1 MKKIILLSTIASVTL
16 MAGAY
21 KIPEQSVNAM
31 ALGAAY
37 IAHTTDADTAYYN
50 PANMSFLDPEV
61 RYFETGMTLAHLPSN
76 TYVGMQGGLPG
87 GVVVPAALAS
97 GESETENIPIPYM
110 NYVAPAMGR
119 WRYGVSLAAPAG
131 LTKRWKSPVQKLF
144 AEEFTLKNVELNPV
158 VSYRLSDTFSIGGGL
173 RAVYSEG
180 KVYSDGSLIGLP
192 IKREMEGDTVEFGY
206 NLALAWHPS
215 SDIAVGITY
224 RSKIDLNEEGE
235 ANLYLAG
242 AGKQYKASVSVPIPA
257 ALNIGIS
264 KTWDDRVTLEF
275 VYERTFWSAYKTLD
289 FEYGS
294 PILNPTLS
302 AAFDEPK
309 DKLWEDTNSFRIG
322 LTYQYSDKLTLMAG
336 YSYDETPV
344 PEKHINYEL
353 PDSDAHIF
361 SAGFKYQY
369 SDSLTFGAALLYDK
383 KTSRKV
389 NSAVAGGTGLI
400 GEFSDGGAVLATVGL
415 SYKF

>member
-1 MKKIILLSTIASVTL
+1 MKRIILLSTISSAVLT
-16 MAGAY
+16 AGAY
-21 KIPEQSVNAM
+21 KIPEQSINAM

-50 PANMSFLDPEV
+50 PANMSFLDPGV
-61 RYFETGMTLAHLPSN
+61 RYFETGVTLAHLPSN
-76 TYVGMQGGLPG
+76 TYAGMQVLPG
-87 GVVVPAALAS
+87 PVMVPSAVAS
-97 GESETENIPIPYM
+97 GESEVENIPIPYM
-110 NYVAPAMGR
+110 HYVAQAMGK

-144 AEEFTLKNVELNPV
+144 AEEFTLKNVEFNPV
-158 VSYRLSDTFSIGGGL
+158 VSYKVSDTLSIGGGL

-180 KVYSDGSLIGLP
+180 KVYSDGGTLVP
-192 IKREMEGDTVEFGY
+192 IKREMEGDTIEFGY
-206 NLALAWHPS
+206 NLALAWHPT
-215 SDIAVGITY
+215 DDVAVGITY
-224 RSKIDLNEEGE
+224 RSKIDLDEEGK
-235 ANLYLAG
+235 ANLYLSG
-242 AGKQYKASVSVPIPA
+242 IGRQFDASVSVPIPA

-264 KTWDDRVTLEF
+264 KTWNDRLTLEF

-294 PILNPTLS
+294 PIQPALVGS
-302 AAFDEPK
+302 FDDPK
-309 DKLWEDTNSFRIG
+309 EKLWEDTNTFRLG
-322 LTYQYSDKLTLMAG
+322 LTYQYNDRLTLMAG

-361 SAGFKYQY
+361 SAGFKYQQNENL
-369 SDSLTFGAALLYDK
+369 SWGMAVLYDK

-389 NSAVAGGTGLI
+389 NSAVVDGTGI
-400 GEFSDGGAVLATVGL
+400 VGEFSDGGAVLITAGL
-415 SYKF
+415 SYRF

>member
-1 MKKIILLSTIASVTL
+1 MKRIILLSTITSALLT
-16 MAGAY
+16 AGAY
-21 KIPEQSVNAM
+21 KIPEQSLNGM

-61 RYFETGMTLAHLPSN
+61 RYFETGVTLAHLPSN
-76 TYVGMQGGLPG
+76 TYEGVQAGLAA
-87 GVVVPAALAS
+87 VPIPAS
-97 GESETENIPIPYM
+97 AESETENIPIPYM
-110 NYVAPAMGR
+110 HYVAPAMGK
-119 WRYGVSLAAPAG
+119 WRYGVSMVAPAG

-158 VSYRLSDTFSIGGGL
+158 LSYKVSDTLSVGGGV
-173 RAVYSEG
+173 RVVYSEG
-180 KVYSDGSLIGLP
+180 KVYGDGALVGVP

-206 NLALAWHPS
+206 NLAVAWHPTK
-215 SDIAVGITY
+215 DVAVGVTY
-224 RSKIDLNEEGE
+224 RSKIDLDEEGK
-235 ANLYLAG
+235 ANLYLNG
-242 AGKQYKASVSVPIPA
+242 IGRQFDASVSVPIPA
-257 ALNIGIS
+257 AFNIGIS
-264 KTWDDRVTLEF
+264 KTWNDKLTLEF

-294 PILNPTLS
+294 PIQPHLVEPFGNPK
-302 AAFDEPK
+302 E
-309 DKLWEDTNSFRIG
+309 KLWEDTNTFRLG

-344 PEKHINYEL
+344 PENHISYEL

-361 SAGFKYQY
+361 SAGFKYQQTENL
-369 SDSLTFGAALLYDK
+369 SWGAAVLYDK

-389 NSAVAGGTGLI
+389 NSAVEYGTGLV
-400 GEFSDGGAVLATVGL
+400 GEFSDGGAVLITAGL

>member
-1 MKKIILLSTIASVTL
+1 MKKIILLSIAASAIT

-21 KIPEQSVNAM
+21 KIPEQSINGM

-37 IAHTTDADTAYYN
+37 IAHTTDADSAYYN
-50 PANMSFLDPEV
+50 PANMSFLDPKV
-61 RYFETGMTLAHLPSN
+61 RYFETGITLAHLPSN
-76 TYVGMQGGLPG
+76 TYQGMQVLPG
-87 GVVVPAALAS
+87 PVMVPAAVAS
-97 GESETENIPIPYM
+97 GESEVENIPIPYM
-110 NYVAPAMGR
+110 HYVAPSMGK
-119 WRYGVSLAAPAG
+119 WRYGVSLVAPAG

-158 VSYRLSDTFSIGGGL
+158 LSYRVSDTLSIGGGL
-173 RAVYSEG
+173 RVVYSEG
-180 KVYSDGSLIGLP
+180 KVYGDGALIGVP
-192 IKREMEGDTVEFGY
+192 IKRQMEGDTVEFGY
-206 NLALAWHPS
+206 NLALAWHPT
-215 SDIAVGITY
+215 DDVAVGITY
-224 RSKIDLNEEGE
+224 RSKIDLNEEGK
-235 ANLYLAG
+235 ANLYLSG
-242 AGKQYKASVSVPIPA
+242 IGRQFDASVSVPIPA

-264 KTWDDRVTLEF
+264 KTWDDRLTLEF

-294 PILNPTLS
+294 PIQPALVGS
-302 AAFDEPK
+302 FDDPK
-309 DKLWEDTNSFRIG
+309 DKLWEDTNTFRIG

-344 PEKHINYEL
+344 PEKHISYEL

-361 SAGFKYQY
+361 SAGFKYQQTENL
-369 SDSLTFGAALLYDK
+369 SWGAAILYDK

-389 NSAVAGGTGLI
+389 NSAVAGGTGVV
-400 GEFSDGGAVLATVGL
+400 GEFSDGGAVLITAGL

>member
-1 MKKIILLSTIASVTL
+1 MKKSILLSMAVSAMLT
-16 MAGAY
+16 AGAY
-21 KIPEQSVNAM
+21 KIPEQSLNGM

-61 RYFETGMTLAHLPSN
+61 RYFETGVTLAHLPSN
-76 TYVGMQGGLPG
+76 SYAGIQVLPG
-87 GVVVPAALAS
+87 SVVVPSAVAS
-97 GESETENIPIPYM
+97 GESEVENIPIPYM
-110 NYVAPAMGR
+110 HYVAPAMGK
-119 WRYGVSLAAPAG
+119 WRYGVSLVAPAG

-144 AEEFTLKNVELNPV
+144 AEEFTLKNVEFNPV
-158 VSYRLSDTFSIGGGL
+158 LSYRISDTLSIGGGL

-180 KVYSDGSLIGLP
+180 KVYSDGALVGVP
-192 IKREMEGDTVEFGY
+192 FKREMEGDTIEFGY
-206 NLALAWHPS
+206 NLAVAWHPT
-215 SDIAVGITY
+215 DDVAVGVTY

-235 ANLYLAG
+235 ANLYLSG
-242 AGKQYKASVSVPIPA
+242 IGRQFDASVSLPIPA

-264 KTWDDRVTLEF
+264 KTWNDKLTLEF

-294 PILNPTLS
+294 PIQPALVG
-302 AAFDEPK
+302 AFDDPK
-309 DKLWEDTNSFRIG
+309 EKLWEDTNTYRLG
-322 LTYQYSDKLTLMAG
+322 LTYQYSDKLTLMAA
-336 YSYDETPV
+336 YSYDESPV

-361 SAGFKYQY
+361 SAGFKYKQTENL
-369 SDSLTFGAALLYDK
+369 SWGAAILYDK

-389 NSAVAGGTGLI
+389 NSAVAGGTTGII
-400 GEFSDGGAVLATVGL
+400 GEFSDGGAVLITAGL

>member
-1 MKKIILLSTIASVTL
+1 MKKIILLSTITGAVL

-21 KIPEQSVNAM
+21 KIPEQSINSM

-50 PANMSFLDPEV
+50 PANMSFLDPSV
-61 RYFETGMTLAHLPSN
+61 NYFEAGLTLAHLPKN
-76 TYVGMQGGLPG
+76 IYVGAQAGIPFS
-87 GVVVPAALAS
+87 ADAQ
-97 GESETENIPIPYM
+97 SEKENLPIPYM
-110 NYVAPAMGR
+110 HFVKSTDSR
-119 WRYGVSLAAPAG
+119 WRFGLSTAVPAG
-131 LTKRWKSPVQKLF
+131 LTKRWKTPIQKLY

-158 VSYRLSDTFSIGGGL
+158 FSYKVSDTFSVGGGI
-173 RAVYSEG
+173 RMIYSEG
-180 KVYSDGSLIGLP
+180 KVYSDGDLLGGAAP
-192 IKREMEGDTVEFGY
+192 IKREMEGDTIEWGY
-206 NLALAWHPS
+206 NIALAWRPTEDVS
-215 SDIAVGITY
+215 VGITY
-224 RSKIDLNEEGE
+224 RSKVDLDEEGK
-235 ANLYLAG
+235 ANLYLNGVGRQFDAT
-242 AGKQYKASVSVPIPA
+242 VSVPIPA

-264 KTWDDRVTLEF
+264 KTWNDRVTLEF

-294 PILNPTLS
+294 PIQPALWGY
-302 AAFDEPK
+302 FDQAK
-309 DKLWEDTNSFRIG
+309 DKLWEDTNTFRIG
-322 LTYQYSDKLTLMAG
+322 LTYKYNEKLTLMAG

-344 PEKHINYEL
+344 PEKHISYEL

-369 SDSLTFGAALLYDK
+369 SGSLSFGAAVLYDK

-389 NSAVAGGTGLI
+389 NSAVVGGTGLV
-400 GEFSDGGAVLATVGL
+400 GEFSDGGAVLLTAGV

>member
-1 MKKIILLSTIASVTL
+1 MKKIILLSTIASMAL

-50 PANMSFLDPEV
+50 PANMSFLAPDV
-61 RYFETGMTLAHLPSN
+61 RYVEMGMTLAHLPAN
-76 TYVGMQGGLPG
+76 TYTGMQVLPG
-87 GVVVPAALAS
+87 GVIAPAAVAS
-97 GESETENIPIPYM
+97 GKSEVENIPIPYM
-110 NYVAPAMGR
+110 HYVAPAMGK

-158 VSYRLSDTFSIGGGL
+158 VSYRLSDTLSIGGGI
-173 RAVYSEG
+173 RMVYSEG
-180 KVYSDGSLIGLP
+180 KVYSDGALIGIP
-192 IKREMEGDTVEFGY
+192 IKREMEGDTIEWGY
-206 NLALAWHPS
+206 NVALAWHPTH
-215 SDIAVGITY
+215 DVAVGMTY
-224 RSKIDLNEEGE
+224 RSKIDLDEEGK
-235 ANLYLAG
+235 ANLYLSG
-242 AGKQYKASVSVPIPA
+242 IGRQFNASVSVPLPA
-257 ALNIGIS
+257 AFNIGIS
-264 KTWDDRVTLEF
+264 KTWDDKVTLEF

-294 PILNPTLS
+294 PIQPALVE
-302 AAFDEPK
+302 AFDDPK

-322 LTYQYSDKLTLMAG
+322 LTYQYSDRLTLMAG

-361 SAGFKYQY
+361 SAGFKYKY

-389 NSAVAGGTGLI
+389 NSAVAGGTGVI